1 MIRFSELKPFDADL
15 ERLWRTDRPS
25 VRAKCAVRAD
35 TPTAHCAVRA
45 DTPTAQSEPVSR
57 SFAERLVELGLTNS
71 SAAKFLGCSPRSV
84 ATWKREGAPAD
95 IMAQL
100 GAPHG

>member
-25 VRAKCAVRAD
+25 VRAK
-35 TPTAHCAVRA
+35 CAVRA